1 MYHGFF
7 IYWVKYFIAS
17 KVWQLWPTI
26 NTFGDFPDG
35 SMFKSPPSH
44 VGDVGLIA
52 GGGIKI
58 PYAVG
63 HLSAFATTTEPMFW
77 SPSATARE
85 MPVHRNQE
93 IMCCKERSWVQ
104 QLRKTWCSHNFFFF
118 FLKNTFDYKHLC
130 VSFKLLWMNTKDHN
144 DWITGKNMCSFV
156 RSCQLPKVLQRGCII
171 LHSNSDVWEFLLLH
185 IVPSVWYCQCFW
197 FWPFSYVCNGISVLF

>member
-1 MYHGFF
+1 MYLFQIVIFHLIICISCSSVCLHRLILHFFLVLHNNPLSGMYHGFF

-118 FLKNTFDYKHLC
+118 F
-130 VSFKLLWMNTKDHN
+130 
-144 DWITGKNMCSFV
+144 
-156 RSCQLPKVLQRGCII
+156 
-171 LHSNSDVWEFLLLH
+171 
-185 IVPSVWYCQCFW
+185 
-197 FWPFSYVCNGISVLF
+197 